1 MAISS
6 RTQDLNIKV
15 EPRENGTLTESG
27 LLKLA
32 NGTIMV
38 RHATESGLREEEEAA
53 LEQQAANAEAQMRE
67 MLAAREAQVPEL
79 IAATSGQAVKKR
91 TRKKAAAQ
99 VVPATTPAPVVVST
113 TVTVEGFGGIPS
125 QYAFVQIGNDN
136 AWLGLTAM
144 SFVPQQATIKE
155 DGTPSQVL
163 RLSAA
168 PDKRY
173 VYLGS
178 QNTTKDGVTT
188 LILAEL
194 PGE

>member
-1 MAISS
+1 MAITKN
-6 RTQDLNIKV
+6 TQDLQIKV
-15 EPRENGTLTESG
+15 EPRETGTITESG

-53 LEQQAANAEAQMRE
+53 LLAQQAANADAQMAE
-67 MLAAREAQVPEL
+67 LMAAREQ
-79 IAATSGQAVKKR
+79 QAPKAKR
-91 TRKKAAAQ
+91 TRKKATITAA
-99 VVPATTPAPVVVST
+99 VTPTAPTTVAT

-178 QNTTKDGVTT
+178 QNTTKDGITT
-188 LILAEL
+188 LILAEF

>member
-1 MAISS
+1 MAITKN
-6 RTQDLNIKV
+6 TQDLQIKV
-15 EPRENGTLTESG
+15 EPRETGIITESG

-38 RHATESGLREEEEAA
+38 RHATESGLREEAEAA
-53 LEQQAANAEAQMRE
+53 FLEQQAANADSQMAE
-67 MLAAREAQVPEL
+67 LMAAREQ
-79 IAATSGQAVKKR
+79 QAPKAKR
-91 TRKKAAAQ
+91 TRRKTA
-99 VVPATTPAPVVVST
+99 APVVAVQPMQTTVST

-136 AWLGLTAM
+136 AWLGLTSM
-144 SFVPQQATIKE
+144 SFVPQQATIKD

-178 QNTTKDGVTT
+178 QNTTKDGINT

-194 PGE
+194 PEE

>member
-1 MAISS
+1 MAITKN
-6 RTQDLNIKV
+6 TQDLQIKV
-15 EPRENGTLTESG
+15 EPREPGTITESG

-38 RHATESGLREEEEAA
+38 RHAPGSVMPEDAEEAA
-53 LEQQAANAEAQMRE
+53 ALAQQAAEAEAQM
-67 MLAAREAQVPEL
+67 AEL
-79 IAATSGQAVKKR
+79 MAIKEQQAPKKR
-91 TRKKAAAQ
+91 AARKKAT
-99 VVPATTPAPVVVST
+99 VTATVTPTAPTTVAT

-178 QNTTKDGVTT
+178 QNTTRDGVTT

>member
-6 RTQDLNIKV
+6 RIQDLQIKV
-15 EPRENGTLTESG
+15 EPREKGTLTESG

-53 LEQQAANAEAQMRE
+53 LEQQANNAEAQMQE
-67 MLAAREAQVPEL
+67 LLAAREAQTPK
-79 IAATSGQAVKKR
+79 AKR
-91 TRKKAAAQ
+91 TRKKAAAPAPP
-99 VVPATTPAPVVVST
+99 VPPAPVGVST

-178 QNTTKDGVTT
+178 QNTTKDGVPT

>member
-1 MAISS
+1 MAITKN
-6 RTQDLNIKV
+6 TQDLQIKV
-15 EPRENGTLTESG
+15 EPRETGTITESG

-53 LEQQAANAEAQMRE
+53 FLAKQADNADAQMAE
-67 MLAAREAQVPEL
+67 LMAAREQQTAKP
-79 IAATSGQAVKKR
+79 KR
-91 TRKKAAAQ
+91 SRKKPTATAT
-99 VVPATTPAPVVVST
+99 VVPTAPMTVST

-144 SFVPQQATIKE
+144 SFVPQQATINE
-155 DGTPSQVL
+155 DGKPSQVL

-178 QNTTKDGVTT
+178 QNMTKDGINT